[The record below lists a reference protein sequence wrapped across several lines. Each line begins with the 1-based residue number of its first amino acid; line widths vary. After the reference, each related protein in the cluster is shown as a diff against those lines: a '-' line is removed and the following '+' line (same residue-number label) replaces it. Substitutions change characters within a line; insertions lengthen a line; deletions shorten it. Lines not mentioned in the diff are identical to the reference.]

1 MGQRFFFL
9 IRRSRVQAIHVTQEV
24 DQLEKIRPKTMEMSD
39 DSVLLSLL
47 PGPSGCLPPYMKEV
61 VLEEGILAKLWE
73 TAFLRENADA
83 AAVI

>member
-1 MGQRFFFL
+1 MWASGFFL

-24 DQLEKIRPKTMEMSD
+24 DQLEKIKPKTMEMPD

-61 VLEEGILAKLWE
+61 VLEEAQARASNYQAPVQAPRLL
-73 TAFLRENADA
+73 
-83 AAVI
+83 